1 MIISYILFFKKS
13 NKINVQTDKQTLKYI
28 ESLRKFNSN
37 SLTIEELDTLFEID
51 HMESESKKSKRHR
64 LLTIIKTNY
73 PGFITRVKDEND
85 KRRFV
90 YLIDKEYFN
99 S

>member
-1 MIISYILFFKKS
+1 ML
-13 NKINVQTDKQTLKYI
+13 VQTDKQTLKYI
-28 ESLRKFNSN
+28 ESLKSYAKN
-37 SLTIEELDTLFEID
+37 SLTIEELDALFEID
-51 HMESESKKSKRHR
+51 HMENESKKSKRHR
-64 LLTIIKTNY
+64 LLTTIKTNH

-90 YLIDKEYFN
+90 YLVDREYFN